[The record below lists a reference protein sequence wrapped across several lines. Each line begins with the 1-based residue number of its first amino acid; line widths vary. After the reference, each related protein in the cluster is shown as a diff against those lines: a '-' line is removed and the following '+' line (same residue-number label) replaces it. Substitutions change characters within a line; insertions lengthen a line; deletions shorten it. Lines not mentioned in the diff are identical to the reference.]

1 MFKKKEGEVK
11 PEKSKLKKT
20 MQGIAYVV
28 LGLFALAIFSGGDGG
43 SGYSYREDGS
53 DAQKF
58 MIALADETK
67 SSFSSSDTDAKKKMA
82 WIGASKKLCN
92 SSVFNAAG
100 LQQDWLGKVKE
111 IEANDSMMLTT
122 YLRVDGSG
130 TKIYNTSTKAEL
142 EKLGLFTTMLNLKE
156 NDMVRF
162 SGQFRL
168 GDMSGDNECIERLSF
183 DDGPEFSGETLMFDF
198 ARVTKLEPKDS

>member
-1 MFKKKEGEVK
+1 VFKKKEGEVK

-43 SGYSYREDGS
+43 SGYSYSEDGS

-111 IEANDSMMLTT
+111 IEANDSMTLTT

-130 TKIYNTSTKAEL
+130 TKIFNTSTKAEL

-168 GDMSGDNECIERLSF
+168 GDMSGDNECIERVSF
-183 DDGPEFSGETLMFDF
+183 DDGPEFSGQTLRFDF